1 MAGIINSGIS
11 ALNAFKRQLE
21 TTGHNIANVNTEGYS
36 RQVVQFQTRAPQA
49 LPQGF
54 IGAGVEVAG
63 AGAAVAPDRLP
74 IAALPPPKGGAAAAI
89 SVRAA

>member
-54 IGAGVEVAG
+54 
-63 AGAAVAPDRLP
+63 
-74 IAALPPPKGGAAAAI
+74 
-89 SVRAA
+89 